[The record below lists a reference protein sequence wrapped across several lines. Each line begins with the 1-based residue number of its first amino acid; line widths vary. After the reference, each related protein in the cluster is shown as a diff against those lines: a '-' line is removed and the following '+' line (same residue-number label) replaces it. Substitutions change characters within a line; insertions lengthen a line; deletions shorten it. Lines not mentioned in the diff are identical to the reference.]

1 MSIGS
6 ASGSGRHASSG
17 STRVKPPRPTTA
29 GFCVGKSPRKNWK
42 MLRMNARCV
51 LVDENSSCSH
61 VIMSLRFNV
70 HIHERLAR
78 SHLKWSVIYS
88 ILPHTPLCGMPCLR
102 LPHSDTRLPHSLL
115 RAESL
120 PKPSAKSALRFYQRW
135 NRSGATTTV

>member
-1 MSIGS
+1 MSIG
-6 ASGSGRHASSG
+6 SGSGRHASSG
-17 STRVKPPRPTTA
+17 SNTISTNHCRFLRWKITPEELEDASDERQVRSGRCKFLMQPCYYVSAFQRSYSFTR
-29 GFCVGKSPRKNWK
+29 GELG
-42 MLRMNARCV
+42 
-51 LVDENSSCSH
+51 
-61 VIMSLRFNV
+61 
-70 HIHERLAR
+70 

-102 LPHSDTRLPHSLL
+102 LPHSGTRLPHSLL